1 LKNKKIITIDGPSAS
16 GKGSLARRLAQDLN
30 FLLLDSGLLYR
41 AYAYC
46 FQKKKDHGLAAALFN
61 EIEIKNSE
69 SIMNVFEK
77 GSNITT
83 NLRHEEIAHLAS
95 RLSSLE
101 VTRQHLLSFQ
111 RNLANNEGLVAD
123 GRDMGTIVFPS
134 AATKIF
140 LTASISIRA
149 KRRFA
154 ELKKNNPLLSF
165 QEIEKDIQLRDTADQ
180 TREISP
186 LLPADDAL
194 KIDSTNMSEKEV
206 LVAAK
211 AHYIKCLND
220 EI

>member
-1 LKNKKIITIDGPSAS
+1 MKNKKIITIDGPSAS

-46 FQKKKDHGLAAALFN
+46 FQKKKNHPLAATLFN

-69 SIMNVFEK
+69 SIMNVFEN
-77 GSNITT
+77 GRNITT

-95 RLSSLE
+95 SLSSLE

-140 LTASISIRA
+140 LT
-149 KRRFA
+149 
-154 ELKKNNPLLSF
+154 
-165 QEIEKDIQLRDTADQ
+165 Q
-180 TREISP
+180 
-186 LLPADDAL
+186 
-194 KIDSTNMSEKEV
+194 
-206 LVAAK
+206 
-211 AHYIKCLND
+211 
-220 EI
+220 

>member
-1 LKNKKIITIDGPSAS
+1 
-16 GKGSLARRLAQDLN
+16 
-30 FLLLDSGLLYR
+30 
-41 AYAYC
+41 
-46 FQKKKDHGLAAALFN
+46 
-61 EIEIKNSE
+61 
-69 SIMNVFEK
+69 MNVFEK

-95 RLSSLE
+95 SLSSLE

-134 AATKIF
+134 ASTKIF

-194 KIDSTNMSEKEV
+194 KIDSTHMSEKEV
-206 LVAAK
+206 FVAAK
-211 AHYIKCLND
+211 AHYVKCLND